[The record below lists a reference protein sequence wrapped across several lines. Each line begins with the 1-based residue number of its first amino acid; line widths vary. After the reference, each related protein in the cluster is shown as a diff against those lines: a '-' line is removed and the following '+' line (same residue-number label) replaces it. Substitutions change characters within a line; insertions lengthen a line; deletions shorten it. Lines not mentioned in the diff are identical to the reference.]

1 MTSNINHA
9 ILIILVKIIFDR
21 GVSLKNEELKEQL
34 LLNADEIIKIIS
46 KGNTAEVKKNKEGI
60 CILEVTRKKIK
71 KGLD

>member
-34 LLNADEIIKIIS
+34 LLNADEIVKIIS

-60 CILEVTRKKIK
+60 SILEVTRKKIK